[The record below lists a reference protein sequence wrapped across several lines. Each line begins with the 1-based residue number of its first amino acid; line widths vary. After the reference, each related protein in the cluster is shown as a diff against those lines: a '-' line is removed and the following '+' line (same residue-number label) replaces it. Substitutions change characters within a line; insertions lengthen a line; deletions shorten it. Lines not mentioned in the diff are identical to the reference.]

1 MSKNHATS
9 TAEMLQELATELA
22 LEQSASA
29 KIDLQGQIVFISR
42 FPAAAGLVKLMS
54 ISRRGMVAANSL
66 SANIVLLPHQFGPG
80 QETLQ
85 P

>member
-22 LEQSASA
+22 LKQSATA

>member
-1 MSKNHATS
+1 
-9 TAEMLQELATELA
+9 MLQELATELA

-66 SANIVLLPHQFGPG
+66 SANIVLLPRNSAPG
-80 QETLQ
+80 RKLHSHNSRRT
-85 P
+85 